1 MVLSISQTWQ
11 HFKQDLARRLILE
24 DKSLSFLSALS
35 IVFNRGVISVLIYR
49 LNRYLYFKHSFLCK
63 VLIRLLRYIEFQYCH
78 NEIEPNAVIGP
89 GLVLSDFGGV
99 GISHVNVIGENVT
112 FLGKATPTLGAMED
126 VEAGVDKIKI
136 GDYCVIGPN
145 VRIVNNV
152 EIAKGVQ
159 MKANSVIMSSITREG
174 TVVSGFPAKQ
184 ISHVT
189 METVMS
195 WSPLLS
201 KKIK

>member
-1 MVLSISQTWQ
+1 MVLNFPQTWQ
-11 HFKQDLARRLILE
+11 YFKQDVARRLYLE
-24 DKSLSFLSALS
+24 GKPHTFLSALL
-35 IVFNRGVISVLIYR
+35 IILNRGVVSVLIYR
-49 LNRYLYFKHSFLCK
+49 LNRYLYFKNNALCK
-63 VLIRLLRYIEFQYCH
+63 VLIRLLRYVEFHYCH

-99 GISHVNVIGENVT
+99 GLSHVNVIGKNVT

-126 VEAGVDKIKI
+126 VEAGVDKIRI

-152 EIAKGVQ
+152 EIANGVQ

-174 TVVSGFPAKQ
+174 AVVSGFPAKQ
-184 ISHVT
+184 ISHVS
-189 METVMS
+189 METLIG
-195 WSPLLS
+195 WSPLLARR
-201 KKIK
+201 IK